1 MSRSEKIFCGLYLA
15 FLSGA
20 LYGVFG
26 LLQSGVIGRA
36 ADSPAYGVV
45 WLLLYAAL
53 LWRLV
58 ADSAYI
64 GASLLRHGL
73 LITLVVAAAFS
84 SVSNGL
90 EVPPY
95 MRLGMYVM
103 TMLFG
108 VWLASRRSADE
119 ILTLLSKVGVWILIL
134 HFVALPL
141 TANATLDFQNPTAL
155 GTPAYGGLFPHKNMA
170 GSFFGLL
177 AVFWFAAALSPGARV
192 ARCLMLA
199 LANLAT
205 VVIAGSAGP
214 VVSAAIAGLA
224 TLGALAVL
232 RARRSTPFVFGVTA
246 ILVIALVMG
255 WSDLLNLVGRDSNL
269 TGRTFLWSLWPRF
282 FFEQP
287 LFGYGYDGFFTEESS
302 AYIQLWQYLPWTAS
316 SFHNSYL
323 DLAIQL
329 GLVGSVILLLIIAGA
344 IGNTLRFARTAT
356 AYPLVPFALMIY
368 IIVSSMTEMYLGLH
382 NYITCAIVFWFYF
395 GIERRTRGA
404 VAPSGAVTT
413 TRPQASALGTQ

>member
-1 MSRSEKIFCGLYLA
+1 MSRSERIFCAMYLA

-20 LYGVFG
+20 LYGVFSLIQTG
-26 LLQSGVIGRA
+26 ALGRA
-36 ADSPAYGVV
+36 ADSPLYGAV

-53 LWRLV
+53 VWRLA
-58 ADSAYI
+58 ADGAYI
-64 GASLLRHGL
+64 GQSLLRHGL
-73 LITLVVAAAFS
+73 LLALIVAATIS
-84 SVSNGL
+84 SVSNDL
-90 EVPPY
+90 QPAPY

-119 ILTLLSKVGVWILIL
+119 TLALLSKVAVWILIV
-134 HFVALPL
+134 HFIALPI
-141 TANATLDFQNPTAL
+141 TGGATLDYQYPTVL

-170 GSFFGLL
+170 GSFFGLM

-192 ARCLMLA
+192 GRCLLLA
-199 LANLAT
+199 LAYLAT

-214 VVSAAIAGLA
+214 IVSAVVAALA
-224 TLGALAVL
+224 TFGALAIL
-232 RARRSTPFVFGVTA
+232 RARRSAPFVFGVTGV
-246 ILVIALVMG
+246 LVVALVMG
-255 WSDLLNLVGRDSNL
+255 WSDLLAMVGRDSNL

-287 LFGYGYDGFFTEESS
+287 LFGYGYDGFFNEDSS
-302 AYIQLWQYLPWTAS
+302 AYVQLWQYLPWTAS

-329 GLVGSVILLLIIAGA
+329 GAVGSAILVLIILKATT
-344 IGNTLRFARTAT
+344 NTLRFARTPS
-356 AYPLVPFALMIY
+356 AYPLAPFAIMIY

-395 GIERRTRGA
+395 GVQRRT
-404 VAPSGAVTT
+404 SAVTVT
-413 TRPQASALGTQ
+413 SRTATPMVPEASALGSR